1 MSGMQIAAL
10 VILVLIIAPIPLAW
24 AIGTAFPKGFTATHT
39 QRIQAFVKK
48 EWSRILLCG
57 GVIVLM
63 FIFAPDYALQV
74 TLIGAAILVG
84 RFFAVMRRG

>member
-1 MSGMQIAAL
+1 MQIASL
-10 VILVLIIAPIPLAW
+10 VILILIIVPIPLAW
-24 AIGTAFPKGFTATHT
+24 AIGILFPNGYTKTNTEKIT
-39 QRIQAFVKK
+39 AFVKK

-57 GVIVLM
+57 GVIALM

-74 TLIGAAILVG
+74 TLIGAAILAG